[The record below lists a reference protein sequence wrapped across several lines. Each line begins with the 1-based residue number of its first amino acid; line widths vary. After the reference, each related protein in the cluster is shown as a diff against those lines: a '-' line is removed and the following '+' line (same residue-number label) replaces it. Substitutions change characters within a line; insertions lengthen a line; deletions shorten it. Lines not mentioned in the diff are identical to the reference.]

1 MSNHNIILGTV
12 GTKKVELA
20 KAIGKD
26 FMINYDLSDLVN
38 TENPKDVLIKIDYL
52 LENME
57 FDKNYTI
64 GSHIELLAYADILK
78 TNEEITFSE
87 FNKVYKKVLAYFENN
102 KFNYIILILCKKG
115 TDQLSINLHYEICKY
130 LHALTG
136 NYTFH
141 DGYIE
146 VEDISGESNASY
158 LKQFKID

>member
-12 GTKKVELA
+12 GTKKAELA
-20 KAIGKD
+20 KAISKD

-38 TENPKDVLIKIDYL
+38 IENPKDVLIKIHYL
-52 LENME
+52 LENIQ

-64 GSHIELLAYADILK
+64 GSPIELLACADILK
-78 TNEEITFSE
+78 TNKKITFSE

-102 KFNYIILILCKKG
+102 KFNYIILILCKKEA
-115 TDQLSINLHYEICKY
+115 DQLSINLHYEICKY

-136 NYTFH
+136 SYTFH
-141 DGYIE
+141 NGYIE
-146 VEDISGESNASY
+146 LEDVSGESNASY